1 MLRRR
6 FIRFDTLGGRFR
18 IPVRLLILLAGCVGV
33 GGPLV
38 SPARA
43 QLEQNVPSFGYQAA
57 FADFYEGQYEDAL
70 RQFRSE
76 GNGAIKIGMV
86 RWIDSICY
94 ETMVGECYYQMG
106 YLEEAL
112 GHYTAALKL
121 ASAYSEWMLRV
132 QFRPAI
138 QPAGTG
144 TYTAV
149 PWGASTR
156 RTRLGFYPDS
166 MPILRGQIDNNQ
178 PFREGGVVML
188 ANLRPINVQEIVR
201 CTTLAIRRRAQLLGP
216 VSQHDPLFAEL
227 IAKLSRRPGPPNHWS
242 EAWIDVQLG
251 LVLIAGGR
259 EAQGVPYLQRAVMA
273 AGEFDHPMTG
283 IALVELGRLA
293 LARGDYASASG
304 YFEEATYAAV
314 HYPDLGV
321 LEEAFR
327 YGALTHLLAN
337 RKGVYP
343 LLEGGIGWAKVKDLR
358 HLYVSLLLSA
368 CENYAVLGQ
377 TPQAAGFLEEA
388 RLGIGRRQMA
398 GGRIGARSSFLASLV
413 LFQQKKIP
421 EGDAMLAAA
430 MNFMRR
436 GSFWLYHIGLA
447 DGLYTSGTITSRVAV
462 DLYDHVL
469 RDPQPDDWAADP
481 MESMA
486 VLVIPH
492 PLPIEH
498 WFEAA
503 LSRKDN
509 EKALEVADR
518 ARRHRFF
525 SSLGF
530 GGRLLSLRWILEA
543 PPEVL
548 DNRAQLTRQDLLA
561 RYPAYEALSRQSRAL
576 AQDLKAIPLVTE
588 DPDLL
593 RRQGEGLSQLA
604 AVSLHQEALLR
615 EMAVRREP
623 GGLVFPPLRTTQDV
637 QKSLQPGQAI
647 LAFFA
652 TSRHLYGFLLNNQR
666 YAYWQIGSPDTLLRQ
681 IPGLLRQMG
690 HFQSNGELAIE
701 DLADQQWKTTAAQTL
716 DLLLKG
722 SQADLTKDF
731 DELVIV
737 PDGVLWYLPF
747 EALQVSVDGK
757 LRPLISR
764 FRIRYAPTTSLAT
777 WTGGGRSP
785 TGNTGVVIGKLYPR
799 DDETVAQAAFD
810 QLTRVLPG
818 TIALK
823 SPPPAASNVYGSL
836 LNRLIVFDD
845 LTLSTQQPYGWTPM
859 PLDNG
864 KPGNFLA
871 DWLWLPWGAPNE
883 IILPGYH
890 TTAEDSL
897 KRLDRTAPGHEVFLS
912 ACGLMASGCRTILL
926 SRWRTGGRTSF
937 DLVREFAQELPHI
950 APSEAWQRSVFLAAA
965 SQLEPDQEPRLK
977 RTTDEAPRASHPFFW
992 AGYMLID
999 SGTAP
1004 RVPEGPPVQ
1013 PVLQPKEP
1021 ARAVQIPAPPG

>member
-6 FIRFDTLGGRFR
+6 ITRFDTFDGRPR
-18 IPVRLLILLAGCVGV
+18 IPGRLPVLLAGWVGV
-33 GGPLV
+33 CGLLV
-38 SPARA
+38 SPAGA
-43 QLEQNVPSFGYQAA
+43 QLEQNVPSIGYRAA
-57 FADFYEGQYEDAL
+57 FADFYEGDYQDAL

-94 ETMVGECYYQMG
+94 ETMVGECYYHMG

-121 ASAYSEWMLRV
+121 ASAYSQWMLRV

-138 QPAGTG
+138 QPAGAG
-144 TYTAV
+144 AYKAV

-156 RTRLGFYPDS
+156 RTRLGYYPDS
-166 MPILRGQIDNNQ
+166 IPILRGQINNN
-178 PFREGGVVML
+178 PAVREGGVVML
-188 ANLRPINVQEIVR
+188 ANLRPINVREIVR

-216 VSQHDPLFAEL
+216 ASRYDPLFAEL

-242 EAWIDVQLG
+242 EAWIDIQLG
-251 LVLIAGGR
+251 LVLVAGGR
-259 EAQGVPYLQRAVMA
+259 EGQGVPHLQRAVMA
-273 AGEFDHPMTG
+273 AGEFDHPMTS
-283 IALVELGRLA
+283 IALFELGRLA
-293 LARGDYASASG
+293 LARGDYDVAAG

-314 HYPDLGV
+314 HYPDPGI

-343 LLEGGIGWAKVKDLR
+343 LLEGAIQWAKVKDLR

-377 TPQAAGFLEEA
+377 TPQAGKLLEEA

-413 LFQQKKIP
+413 LFQQKKIA

-430 MNFMRR
+430 MSFMQR
-436 GSFWLYHIGLA
+436 GSFWLYHISKA
-447 DGLYTSGTITSRVAV
+447 DFLYANGTITPRVAV
-462 DLYDHVL
+462 DLYGHVL

-486 VLVIPH
+486 VLVTPH

-509 EKALEVADR
+509 EKALEIADR

-543 PPEVL
+543 PPEML
-548 DNRAQLTRQDLLA
+548 GNRAQLTRRDLLA
-561 RYPAYEALSRQSRAL
+561 RYPAYEALSRQAKAL
-576 AQDLKAIPLVTE
+576 RQDLKAIPLVSE
-588 DPDLL
+588 DPDAR
-593 RRQGEGLSQLA
+593 RRQGQELSRLA
-604 AVSLHQEALLR
+604 AVSLHQEAILR

-623 GGLVFPPLRTTQDV
+623 GELVFPPLRTTQDV

-666 YAYWQIGSPDTLLRQ
+666 YEYWQVGSPATLLRQ
-681 IPGLLRQMG
+681 VPGLLRQMG
-690 HFQSNGELAIE
+690 HFQPNGELAIE
-701 DLADQQWKTTAAQTL
+701 DLANQQWKTTARQTL

-747 EALQVSVDGK
+747 EALQVNVGGK
-757 LRPLISR
+757 SRPLISR

-777 WTGGGRSP
+777 WTGGGRNP

-799 DDETVAQAAFD
+799 DDEAVAQAAFE
-810 QLTRVLPG
+810 QLSRVLPG
-818 TIALK
+818 TVALK
-823 SPPPAASNVYGSL
+823 SPPPAPSNVYGAL
-836 LNRLIVFDD
+836 LDRLIVLDD
-845 LTLSTQQPYGWTPM
+845 LTLSTRQPYGWTPM

-864 KPGNFLA
+864 KPGNLLA
-871 DWLWLPWGAPNE
+871 DWLWLPWGAPRE

-897 KRLDRTAPGHEVFLS
+897 KRLDRTAPGREIFLS
-912 ACGLMASGCRTILL
+912 ACGLMASGCRTVLL
-926 SRWRTGGRTSF
+926 SRWRTGGRTSYE
-937 DLVREFAQELPHI
+937 LVREFAQELPHI

-965 SQLEPDQEPRLK
+965 SRLELDQEPRVK
-977 RTTDEAPRASHPFFW
+977 RTTDEPPAANHPFFW

-1004 RVPEGPPVQ
+1004 QPAEGAPVE
-1013 PVLQPKEP
+1013 PVLRPKEP
-1021 ARAVQIPAPPG
+1021 PRAAPIPAPAG